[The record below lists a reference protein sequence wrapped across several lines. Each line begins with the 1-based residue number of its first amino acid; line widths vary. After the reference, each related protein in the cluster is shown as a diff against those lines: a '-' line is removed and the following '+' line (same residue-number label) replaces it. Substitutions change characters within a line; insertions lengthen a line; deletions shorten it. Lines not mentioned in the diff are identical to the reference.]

1 MILRRK
7 ILLLL
12 LAFVVYSGTGVFTKL
27 ASLHSFLSL
36 PYLLFFG
43 CVIATLG
50 LYAVL
55 WQKVLAFMPLNKAF
69 LCKSICIVFT
79 LALSYGLFGE
89 HITRNNIL
97 GAFCIILGLV
107 VLSWKK

>member
-1 MILRRK
+1 MTLKRK

-12 LAFVVYSGTGVFTKL
+12 SAFVIYSSTGVFTKL
-27 ASLHSFLSL
+27 ASQHSFLSL
-36 PYLLFFG
+36 PYILFFG

-55 WQKVLAFMPLNKAF
+55 WQKVLTFMPLNKAF

-79 LALSYGLFGE
+79 LAISYGLFGE

-97 GAFCIILGLV
+97 GAICIILGLV

>member
-12 LAFVVYSGTGVFTKL
+12 LAFVIYSGTGVFSKL
-27 ASLHSFLSL
+27 ASQHSFLSL
-36 PYLLFFG
+36 PYILFFG

-55 WQKVLAFMPLNKAF
+55 WQKVLTFMPLNKAF

-79 LALSYGLFGE
+79 LALSYGLFDE

-97 GAFCIILGLV
+97 GAICIILGLV

>member
-12 LAFVVYSGTGVFTKL
+12 LAFVIYSGTGIFTKL
-27 ASLHSFLSL
+27 ASQHSFLSL
-36 PYLLFFG
+36 PYILFFG

-55 WQKVLAFMPLNKAF
+55 WQKVLTFMPLNKAF

-79 LALSYGLFGE
+79 LALSYGLFDE

-97 GAFCIILGLV
+97 GAICIILGLV

>member
-1 MILRRK
+1 MMLRRK

-12 LAFVVYSGTGVFTKL
+12 LAFVIYSGTGVFSKL
-27 ASLHSFLSL
+27 ASQHSFLSL

-55 WQKVLAFMPLNKAF
+55 WQKVLTFMPLNKAF

-79 LALSYGLFGE
+79 LALSYGLFDE

>member
-1 MILRRK
+1 MFTKRNVF
-7 ILLLL
+7 LLLFSFL
-12 LAFVVYSGTGVFTKL
+12 VYSGTGVFSKL
-27 ASLHSFLSL
+27 ASQHSFLSL
-36 PYLLFFG
+36 PYILFFG

-55 WQKVLAFMPLNKAF
+55 WQKVLTFMPLNKAF

-79 LALSYGLFGE
+79 LALSYGLFDE

-97 GAFCIILGLV
+97 GAICIILGLV

>member
-1 MILRRK
+1 MIHRRK
-7 ILLLL
+7 IILLF

-27 ASLHSFLSL
+27 ASQRSFLSL
-36 PYLLFFG
+36 PYIFFFG

-55 WQKVLAFMPLNKAF
+55 WQKVLTFMPLNKAF

-79 LALSYGLFGE
+79 LAISYGLFGE
-89 HITRNNIL
+89 HITLNNIL
-97 GAFCIILGLV
+97 GAICIILGLV

>member
-12 LAFVVYSGTGVFTKL
+12 LAFVIYSGTGIFTKL
-27 ASLHSFLSL
+27 ASQHSFLSL
-36 PYLLFFG
+36 PYILFFG

-55 WQKVLAFMPLNKAF
+55 WQKVLTFMPLNKAF

-79 LALSYGLFGE
+79 LAISYGLFGE

-97 GAFCIILGLV
+97 GAICIILGLV

>member
-1 MILRRK
+1 MMLRRK

-27 ASLHSFLSL
+27 ASQHSFLSL
-36 PYLLFFG
+36 PYILFFG

-55 WQKVLAFMPLNKAF
+55 WQKVLTFMPLNKAF

-89 HITRNNIL
+89 HITRNNVL